1 MKKAAVYIHGKG
13 GSSDE
18 THHYEKFFKDGHDL
32 IGFDYKSEF
41 PWEAKPEFQNF
52 FTDLSSRYDGIL
64 LIANSI
70 GAYFSLIS
78 LNGFFEKAMLISPIV
93 DMEKLILDMLKK
105 ANVTE
110 KELSLKKFI
119 KTSFGELLSWEYL
132 SYARGNPVTWNTPS
146 SILYGEND
154 NLTSLETIR
163 NFADRI
169 NADLTIME
177 NGEHWFHT
185 DEQMLFLDNWFEKHL
200 KISARESNGLK

>member
-1 MKKAAVYIHGKG
+1 
-13 GSSDE
+13 
-18 THHYEKFFKDGHDL
+18 
-32 IGFDYKSEF
+32 
-41 PWEAKPEFQNF
+41 
-52 FTDLSSRYDGIL
+52 
-64 LIANSI
+64 
-70 GAYFSLIS
+70 
-78 LNGFFEKAMLISPIV
+78 
-93 DMEKLILDMLKK
+93 MEKLILDMLKK

-132 SYARGNPVTWNTPS
+132 SYARENPVTWNTPS

-185 DEQMLFLDNWFEKHL
+185 DEQMLFLDNWFEKDL